1 MYSFSQRKV
10 HGMGKWLIICCCLF
24 ALVVVVILKKV
35 KNIMQ
40 CIVVTSELLGV
51 RSSTPHANQVVN
63 ALDDG
68 SLFIKN
74 IIMFRFS
81 DFWGTG
87 HDSVVIILC
96 WLWMAAS
103 LIIPSNHDPE
113 ILVYGLF
120 HLFSVPLWKISCVR
134 EEKA

>member
-1 MYSFSQRKV
+1 MYSFSQWKV

-24 ALVVVVILKKV
+24 ALVVVISKKV

-40 CIVVTSELLGV
+40 CMVVTSELLGV

-63 ALDDG
+63 ALDG
-68 SLFIKN
+68 TLFIKN
-74 IIMFRFS
+74 IMFRFS

-96 WLWMAAS
+96 WLWMAITYHS
-103 LIIPSNHDPE
+103 IDLIMIQK
-113 ILVYGLF
+113 Y
-120 HLFSVPLWKISCVR
+120 
-134 EEKA
+134 